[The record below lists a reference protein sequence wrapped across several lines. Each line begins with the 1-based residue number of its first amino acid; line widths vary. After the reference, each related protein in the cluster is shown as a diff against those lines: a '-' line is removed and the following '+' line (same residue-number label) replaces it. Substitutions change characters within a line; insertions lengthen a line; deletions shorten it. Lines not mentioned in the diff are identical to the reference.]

1 MTPEQKSREWAVRN
15 APILSDSPVIIKNE
29 VKLYRMAKRAYLA
42 GHREALTSLLD
53 ELPEV
58 EDDTRNDYNLG
69 RFNGQEAYRENI
81 INLIQNK
88 LK

>member
-1 MTPEQKSREWAVRN
+1 MTPKQKACEWAVRN

-53 ELPEV
+53 ELPDPV
-58 EDDTRNDYNLG
+58 DMQCSTKVA
-69 RFNGQEAYRENI
+69 QIAYREKI
-81 INLIQNK
+81 ETIIQNK

>member
-1 MTPEQKSREWAVRN
+1 MNIEE
-15 APILSDSPVIIKNE
+15 
-29 VKLYRMAKRAYLA
+29 MAKKWSKDVDFECKGPAKHAYIEGYRA
-42 GHREALTSLLD
+42 ALTSLLE

-58 EDDTRNDYNLG
+58 EDDTHNDYNLG